1 MVNEVLSSMEEFEI
15 SAQTNSMSDEEREAF
30 LTSFKKNPTKTHVGL
45 LVLGGIFSEGIDLVE
60 DRLIGAIIVSVGLPK
75 MSYIED
81 KVKSYFDLIEEN
93 GYNYAYVYP
102 GLNKV
107 IQAAGRVIRTEND
120 KGIICFIDIR
130 YNYVLYKETL
140 NETYGEYKNISNVR
154 FINSLAKEFWNK

>member
-1 MVNEVLSSMEEFEI
+1 MPKLSNNPKKQEEFKQRI
-15 SAQTNSMSDEEREAF
+15 FEELR
-30 LTSFKKNPTKTHVGL
+30 N
-45 LVLGGIFSEGIDLVE
+45 
-60 DRLIGAIIVSVGLPK
+60 DR
-75 MSYIED
+75 D

-120 KGIICFIDIR
+120 KGVICFIDIR